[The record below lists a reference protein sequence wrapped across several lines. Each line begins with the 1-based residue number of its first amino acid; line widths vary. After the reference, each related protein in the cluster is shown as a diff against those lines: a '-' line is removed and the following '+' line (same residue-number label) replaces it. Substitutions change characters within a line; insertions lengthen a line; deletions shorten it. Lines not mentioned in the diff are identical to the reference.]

1 MKRIPSSFELGP
13 HTIKVVKITE
23 REMAARFPQYAP
35 VVPLGVTVYAEHTI
49 YVQKVTRRFPAK
61 LQKHTFWHEYFHM
74 LFHCA
79 SRDRLAMDEVLVD
92 SLGALQLQAIQTM
105 K

>member
-13 HTIKVVKITE
+13 HSIKVVKVTAQ
-23 REMAARFPQYAP
+23 EMAARFPEHAKNPPY
-35 VVPLGVTVYAEHTI
+35 GMTVYAEHTI
-49 YVQKVTRRFPAK
+49 YVQKVTRAFPAN